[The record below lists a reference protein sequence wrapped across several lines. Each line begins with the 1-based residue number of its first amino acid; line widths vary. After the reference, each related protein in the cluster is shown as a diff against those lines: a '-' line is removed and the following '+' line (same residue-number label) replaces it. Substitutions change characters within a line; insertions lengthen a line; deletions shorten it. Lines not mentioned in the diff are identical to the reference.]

1 MTAEKLVFLIFITT
15 LFILS
20 LGIYSKSIPKGRKK
34 IMSSFLGSACLG
46 AVSLLI
52 VKIAELFCGELITLN
67 LCTVL
72 SSLLLSAPATIS
84 MLFINII

>member
-1 MTAEKLVFLIFITT
+1 MTAEKLIFLIFIAA

-20 LGIYSKSIPKGRKK
+20 LGIYSKSIASSKK
-34 IMSSFLGSACLG
+34 NILPSFLGSACLG
-46 AVSLLI
+46 ALSLLV
-52 VKIAELFCGELITLN
+52 VKIAELFCGELIALN

>member
-1 MTAEKLVFLIFITT
+1 MTAEKLIFLIFIAL

-20 LGIYSKSIPKGRKK
+20 LGIYSKSALGGKKK
-34 IMSSFLGSACLG
+34 ILPAFFGSAGLG
-46 AVSLLI
+46 ALSLLA
-52 VKIAELFCGELITLN
+52 VKIAELFCGELIALN

>member
-1 MTAEKLVFLIFITT
+1 MTAEKLIFLIFIAV

-20 LGIYSKSIPKGRKK
+20 IGIYSKSIARGKRNILP
-34 IMSSFLGSACLG
+34 SFLGSACLG
-46 AVSLLI
+46 ALSLFA
-52 VKIAELFCGELITLN
+52 VKIAELFCGELIALN

-72 SSLLLSAPATIS
+72 SSLLLSIPATIS